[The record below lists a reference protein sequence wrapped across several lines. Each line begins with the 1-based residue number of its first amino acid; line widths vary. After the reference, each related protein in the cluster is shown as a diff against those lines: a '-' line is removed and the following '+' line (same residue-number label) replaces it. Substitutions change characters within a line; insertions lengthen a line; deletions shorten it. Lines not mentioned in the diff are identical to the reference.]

1 MLLLRDELAEKKLA
15 AENSLASLEKE
26 VSTIEKMK
34 EAAENDA
41 LNAAEKIT
49 SLGMIITISTES
61 YYILLSS
68 YNNLEEE
75 IFTMK
80 KTEEGLEEEISGIA

>member
-1 MLLLRDELAEKKLA
+1 LLLLRDELAEKKLA
-15 AENSLASLEKE
+15 AENSLGSLEKE

-49 SLGMIITISTES
+49 SLGMVNTISIEN
-61 YYILLSS
+61 YYYYYLT
-68 YNNLEEE
+68 
-75 IFTMK
+75 IF
-80 KTEEGLEEEISGIA
+80 

>member
-15 AENSLASLEKE
+15 AENSLGSLEKE

-49 SLGMIITISTES
+49 SLGMFITISIE
-61 YYILLSS
+61 
-68 YNNLEEE
+68 
-75 IFTMK
+75 
-80 KTEEGLEEEISGIA
+80 